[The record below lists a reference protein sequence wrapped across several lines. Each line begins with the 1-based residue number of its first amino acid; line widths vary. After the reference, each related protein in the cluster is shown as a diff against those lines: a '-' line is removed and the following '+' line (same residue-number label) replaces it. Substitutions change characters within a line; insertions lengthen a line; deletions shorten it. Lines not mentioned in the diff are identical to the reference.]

1 MRDLLT
7 SKFCTH
13 VRSCCFQIQAQFFS
27 SFVIQFKFL
36 CYTVAPQFNYSQLDT
51 LQAAPLH
58 IFVEVF
64 VNMLFT
70 ALQVH
75 RPVKQ
80 YGKHEKQD
88 ACWWW
93 DCVFSTGMDTEHC
106 D

>member
-1 MRDLLT
+1 MNMFVPAASRFRRNF
-7 SKFCTH
+7 SVH
-13 VRSCCFQIQAQFFS
+13 SSFS
-27 SFVIQFKFL
+27 SSF
-36 CYTVAPQFNYSQLDT
+36 CAPQFNYSQLDT

-70 ALQVH
+70 ALQVQ

-93 DCVFSTGMDTEHC
+93 NCVFSTGMDTEHC